1 MDSMEIY
8 KADNHFM
15 TYNAI
20 EPVSAADDASE
31 VRLTLS
37 ENSLNLK
44 GYVHGGLIMTLADC
58 AAGLAARCD
67 GRDYVTQS
75 MNVNFISNVKEG
87 TIYARGAVVSRGRTV
102 VIVRVTVADENGRL
116 MADAPANMFCV
127 RRS

>member
-20 EPVSAADDASE
+20 EPISAADDRSE
-31 VRLTLS
+31 VRTTLS

-67 GRDYVTQS
+67 GRDYVTQT

-102 VIVRVTVADENGRL
+102 VIVRVTIADENGRL
-116 MADAPANMFCV
+116 MADATANMFCV

>member
-20 EPVSAADDASE
+20 EPISAADDRSE
-31 VRLTLS
+31 VRTTLS

-87 TIYARGAVVSRGRTV
+87 TIYARGAVISRGRTV

-116 MADAPANMFCV
+116 MADATANMFCV

>member
-58 AAGLAARCD
+58 AAGLAAPCD

-116 MADAPANMFCV
+116 MADATANMFCV